1 MKEHTALAI
10 SQTLQNSGPQAA
22 ERQLTIIGHEAGD
35 DQLALIVQALLP
47 GEVAAI
53 VGEGD
58 YTKPSIASHF
68 VTPEQFLGALERFGA
83 RWGRLEG
90 KILGDQVSQM
100 SQEVADFVFSVILTG
115 DESHRYALV
124 TALLADTL
132 GKDVLI
138 LVAVDEV
145 GCPEFLQGDVF
156 DVGMAE
162 KGTWQELYVEIE
174 HIDRRGLLML
184 KTEILALYSKDFDSE
199 SGKEHPSW
207 RFINRTLKTMSRKAA
222 EHVGQE
228 KTAEAKIEEV
238 FADV

>member
-1 MKEHTALAI
+1 MNDTALAI
-10 SQTLQNSGPQAA
+10 RQTLQQSGPLAA
-22 ERQLTIIGHEAGD
+22 ENQLTVIGHQAGD
-35 DQLALIVQALLP
+35 EQLALIVQALLP

-58 YTKPSIASHF
+58 YTKPSIAGHF

-90 KILGDQVSQM
+90 NIRGDMVSQM

-115 DESHRYALV
+115 DEGHRHSLMN
-124 TALLADTL
+124 ALLADPL

-145 GCPEFLQGDVF
+145 GCPEFLEDDVL
-156 DVGMAE
+156 DIGMAE

-174 HIDRRGLLML
+174 HIDRHGLLSL
-184 KTEILALYSKDFDSE
+184 KKEIMALYPRDFDSE
-199 SGKEHPSW
+199 SGKDHPSR
-207 RFINRTLKTMSRKAA
+207 RFITRTLKTMSRMAA
-222 EHVGQE
+222 KHVGQE
-228 KTAEAKIEEV
+228 KPAEAKAEV
-238 FADV
+238 FSDV

>member
-1 MKEHTALAI
+1 MNEHTALAI

-22 ERQLTIIGHEAGD
+22 ERQLTVIGHEAGD

-90 KILGDQVSQM
+90 NMRSDLVSQM

-115 DESHRYALV
+115 DESHRHALV

-132 GKDVLI
+132 GQDVLI
-138 LVAVDEV
+138 LVAVGEV
-145 GCPEFLQGDVF
+145 GCPEFLEDDVL
-156 DVGMAE
+156 DVGKAE
-162 KGTWQELYVEIE
+162 KGTWQELFVEIE
-174 HIDRRGLLML
+174 QIDHRGLLML
-184 KTEILALYSKDFDSE
+184 KMEILALYSKEFDFG
-199 SGKEHPSW
+199 SGKQHPSW
-207 RFINRTLKTMSRKAA
+207 HFINRTLKTMSRKAA

-228 KTAEAKIEEV
+228 KPAETKADEV